1 MATETTRQRTG
12 ATGTDLSVDS
22 AAALAE
28 EEHGPIQGRSPWYL
42 AWRRLRRNWMAL
54 AFLVLFFSIVW
65 GLINAFQIF
74 DSPYILTSGGPGDAS
89 RTVVMYI
96 YETGF
101 RFFQM
106 GYASTIALSL
116 FLIVVVLTLIQFRL
130 SRIWVFYQ

>member
-1 MATETTRQRTG
+1 M
-12 ATGTDLSVDS
+12 
-22 AAALAE
+22 
-28 EEHGPIQGRSPWYL
+28 
-42 AWRRLRRNWMAL
+42 
-54 AFLVLFFSIVW
+54 IVW

-101 RFFQM
+101 RFFTM
-106 GYASTIALSL
+106 AGYASTIALSL
-116 FLIVVVLTLIQFRL
+116 FLIVVVLTLTAARL